1 METRLNKK
9 LETFLQQFKED
20 ICVKINELDI
30 NNMNKSH
37 DLMTYIYEYKPIY
50 FVSTDINKRKREKN
64 TIPKYNRCSAKR
76 ANNEQCT
83 RRKKDDCEFCGTHA
97 KGLPHGII
105 NFQDEETEQKS
116 KSHKKIEVF
125 TVDIKGIIYYIDEY
139 NNVYDT
145 EDIVENIINP
155 RIIAKC
161 EKINDTGEY
170 SITNFYN

>member
-9 LETFLQQFKED
+9 LESFLQQFKED
-20 ICVKINELDI
+20 TCIKINELDF
-30 NNMNKSH
+30 NDKSKAH
-37 DLMTYIYEYKPIY
+37 DLMTYIYEYKLIH
-50 FVSTDINKRKREKN
+50 FVSADINKRKREKN

-76 ANNEQCT
+76 ANDEQCT

-105 NFQDEETEQKS
+105 NFNDEETEQKS

-125 TVDIKGIIYYIDEY
+125 TVDIKGIIYYIDEN

-161 EKINDTGEY
+161 ELSDIAKEY